1 MRKPIFA
8 VRTNVSYEPL
18 AAHRPPVPLE
28 LVVGFDVKDFLHIK
42 EVYFLKILIL
52 KKFELFN

>member
-8 VRTNVSYEPL
+8 VRTNVSYEPM

-42 EVYFLKILIL
+42 EVYFRKFLIF
-52 KKFELFN
+52 KKAF